1 VIRRG
6 VGLAV
11 KLGLL
16 VVVLLAGYI
25 GVTFVQ
31 VWGAARSDDTRPADA
46 IVVMGAAQY
55 SGRPSP
61 VFRARLDHAAD
72 LYDQGIASTVM
83 LTGGGAEGDRT
94 EASVGEGYLL
104 GRGIPESAM
113 LLETQ
118 GTTSWQSLAAS
129 ARILRRE
136 GLTDVVVVTD
146 PSHAYRS
153 VAIAEEV
160 GLEAYAS
167 PRPGASRLNT
177 LLRETAAVAVG
188 RVVGFGRLERID
200 RVREASRSR

>member
-1 VIRRG
+1 MRRG
-6 VGLAV
+6 IGLVV

-16 VVVLLAGYI
+16 VVVLVAGYV

-31 VWGAARSDDTRPADA
+31 VWTAARSDDTRRADA

-55 SGRPSP
+55 AGRPSP

-72 LYDQGIASTVM
+72 LYEQGVAATVM
-83 LTGGGAEGDRT
+83 LTGGGAAGDRT

-104 GRGIPESAM
+104 GRGVPESAM

-136 GLTDVVVVTD
+136 GLTNVVVVTD

-153 VAIAEEV
+153 VAIADEV
-160 GLEAYAS
+160 GLDAHAS
-167 PRPGASRLNT
+167 PRPGSTRMRT
-177 LLRETAAVAVG
+177 LLRETVAVAVG
-188 RVVGFGRLERID
+188 RIVGFGRLERID
-200 RVREASRSR
+200 RVRERTPTR